1 MTVKNLVAKVKTFV
15 SENYAMTGVNK
26 YDYIALG
33 VLIGAALAVSKSILL
48 TIGVMGFLVHKSF
61 SK

>member
-26 YDYIALG
+26 YDYIAFG
-33 VLIGAALAVSKSILL
+33 VLIGAALVVSKSILL
-48 TIGVMGFLVHKSF
+48 TIGAMGFLAHRSF